1 MVPCFVSCMLCPWL
15 GRSSLASLWRRSSTS
30 STNLATS
37 ASFTS
42 SYFFSQKPARHSTLR
57 ERSLLAA
64 EECYLSGPPKK
75 MFKNVTIKYLFNT
88 FLASFTLSHNVSQQI
103 SKLTHVLYETNMP
116 DVRINPWINSDVG
129 ICFLPWQPSEV
140 ISFPWECQSGVLFF
154 SREPMYVIFFPWS
167 VFGLYSSSDPHAATC
182 GLMIHYPFFPIGYL
196 SLVIV
201 DNW

>member
-1 MVPCFVSCMLCPWL
+1 MIPGSHYFDGIRRGSHFFPLNRWVVVNL
-15 GRSSLASLWRRSSTS
+15 SSLRLGQNKGCCIESGWRNDR
-30 STNLATS
+30 NFILM
-37 ASFTS
+37 
-42 SYFFSQKPARHSTLR
+42 YRNI
-57 ERSLLAA
+57 
-64 EECYLSGPPKK
+64 GG
-75 MFKNVTIKYLFNT
+75 NVLPMESI
-88 FLASFTLSHNVSQQI
+88 
-103 SKLTHVLYETNMP
+103 
-116 DVRINPWINSDVG
+116 G

-201 DNW
+201 DNWWGFFYDHNITYSTTMDIKEAFIINGNHV

>member
-1 MVPCFVSCMLCPWL
+1 MIPGSHYFDGIRRGSHFSHWTV
-15 GRSSLASLWRRSSTS
+15 GRLSTS
-30 STNLATS
+30 VACALDKTRVAVLSLGGEMTVI
-37 ASFTS
+37 
-42 SYFFSQKPARHSTLR
+42 SYSCTGIL
-57 ERSLLAA
+57 
-64 EECYLSGPPKK
+64 GG
-75 MFKNVTIKYLFNT
+75 NVLPMESI
-88 FLASFTLSHNVSQQI
+88 
-103 SKLTHVLYETNMP
+103 
-116 DVRINPWINSDVG
+116 G

-201 DNW
+201 DNWWGFFYDHNITYSTTMDIKEAFIINGNHV